1 MRASAAMKSAL
12 LLCCL
17 VLGGITA
24 AGCSNSSPTTP
35 SSTPNLTTSAA
46 IAGNLADAHSSSAS
60 LAGVTGG
67 SSATPLARSR
77 FAGVTV
83 RITGTSLSTVV
94 DDSGNFVL
102 SDVPAGNVHL
112 QFSSDTLNGAAD
124 VNNVT
129 TGQFVQLQIQV
140 NGPSVVVLSDER
152 SQKISICHTEGT
164 GDYHLI
170 DISDS
175 AEAAH
180 RAHGDGKI
188 GEPVPGQPGKIFDS
202 SCRPVGPAVDIEK
215 STNGEDADN
224 APGPQIPLGSTVT
237 WRYVVKNTGSV
248 DLTAVSVVDDRG
260 VTPNCNGQTTLA
272 VGASMTCTATGI
284 ATALG
289 PYRNVGTVTAH
300 WASGGNSGTVTDS
313 DPSNYTGISPVDI
326 KKFTNGEDAD
336 SAPGPSIVVGSAI
349 TWEYKVT
356 NIGTVPLTGINVTDD
371 RGVAVNCSGQTT
383 LAPGAT
389 MTCIGSGV
397 ATLGQYSNVG
407 TVTAT
412 WTAGQFSG
420 TATDSDPSHY
430 LGVASGQEGQKVS
443 LCHRTGA
450 GFFVLINVSVDAEPA
465 HLAHGDGFPGGAV
478 PGQSGKSFTST
489 CGIQ

>member
-1 MRASAAMKSAL
+1 MRVSATKSAS
-12 LLCCL
+12 LLCGVFL
-17 VLGGITA
+17 AVIA
-24 AGCSNSSPTTP
+24 AVGCSNSSPTQP
-35 SSTPNLTTSAA
+35 SSAPTTSAAAA
-46 IAGNLADAHSSSAS
+46 IAGNLSDGHSSAAS
-60 LAGVTGG
+60 LAVLNGG
-67 SSATPLARSR
+67 SSAVASGKSR
-77 FAGVTV
+77 FAGVIV
-83 RITGTSLSTVV
+83 RVMGTNLSVTV
-94 DDSGNFVL
+94 DDSGNFVI
-102 SDVPAGNVHL
+102 SDVPAGNVQL
-112 QFSSDTLNGAAD
+112 QFSGDTVNGTTN

-129 TGQFVQLQIQV
+129 SNQFVQLQIQV
-140 NGPSVVVLSDER
+140 NGSAVTVVSDER
-152 SQKISICHTEGT
+152 SGKISICHTEGT

-180 RAHGDGKI
+180 RAHGDAKV
-188 GEPVPGQPGKIFDS
+188 GEPVPGQPGKVFDS

-224 APGPQIPLGSTVT
+224 APGPQITLGSTVT

-248 DLTAVSVVDDRG
+248 DLTAVAVTDDRG

-284 ATALG
+284 ASTLG

-300 WASGGNSGTVTDS
+300 WTSGSNSGTVTDS

-336 SAPGPSIVVGSAI
+336 SAPGPSIVVGGPI

-371 RGVAVNCSGQTT
+371 RGVSVNCSGQT

-407 TVTAT
+407 TVTAN
-412 WTAGQFSG
+412 WSAGGFSG
-420 TATDSDPSHY
+420 TATDSDSSHY
-430 LGVASGQEGQKVS
+430 LGVSSSQEGQKVS

-450 GFFVLINVSVDAEPA
+450 GFFVLINVDVDAEPA
-465 HLAHGDGFPGGAV
+465 HLAHGDGFPGEAV
-478 PGQSGKSFTST
+478 PGQPGKVFTST
-489 CGIQ
+489 CSIR

>member
-1 MRASAAMKSAL
+1 MRASATKSAF
-12 LLCCL
+12 LLCA
-17 VLGGITA
+17 VLLSAIA
-24 AGCSNSSPTTP
+24 VVGCSNSSPAQP
-35 SSTPNLTTSAA
+35 SSSPTSSAAAA
-46 IAGNLADAHSSSAS
+46 IAGNLSDGHSSAS
-60 LAGVTGG
+60 ALAAVTGG
-67 SSATPLARSR
+67 ATPAAQSR

-83 RITGTSLSTVV
+83 RVMGTNLSVTV
-94 DDSGNFVL
+94 DDSGNFL
-102 SDVPAGNVHL
+102 ISEVPSGNVQL
-112 QFSSDTLNGAAD
+112 QFSGEVNGTTN

-129 TGQFVQLQIQV
+129 SNQFVQLQIQV
-140 NGPSVVVLSDER
+140 NGSSVVVVSDQR
-152 SQKISICHTEGT
+152 SGKIAICHSEGN

-180 RAHGDGKI
+180 RAHGDAKV
-188 GEPVPGQPGKIFDS
+188 GEPVPGQPGKVFDS
-202 SCRPVGPAVDIEK
+202 SCRPVGPAVVIEK

-224 APGPQIPLGSTVT
+224 APGPQITLGSTVT
-237 WRYVVKNTGSV
+237 WRYVVKNIGSV
-248 DLTAVSVVDDRG
+248 DLTAVSVVDDKG

-284 ATALG
+284 ATTLG
-289 PYRNVGTVTAH
+289 LYRNVGTVTAH
-300 WASGGNSGTVTDS
+300 WTSGANSGTVTDS

-336 SAPGPSIVVGSAI
+336 AAPGPSLVVGSAI

-383 LAPGAT
+383 LAAGAT

-407 TVTAT
+407 TATAN
-412 WTAGQFSG
+412 WAAGGFSG
-420 TATDSDPSHY
+420 TATDSDSSHY

-443 LCHRTGA
+443 LCHRTGN
-450 GFFVLINVSVDAEPA
+450 GDFHLITVSIDAEPA

-478 PGQSGKSFTST
+478 PGQPGKVFTAT